1 MTCACCQASRETNG
15 HYNYFNNRGC
25 LCCSARIIQKIQ
37 RLPIAKSDVS
47 RRCKAMLDESV
58 AAGFSE
64 EKIRALAKSSD
75 MAVEPLE
82 IKGGKK

>member
-25 LCCSARIIQKIQ
+25 IWCAARILQKIQ
-37 RLPIAKSDVS
+37 RLPIARSEASK
-47 RRCKAMLDESV
+47 RCKAMLDESV

-64 EKIRALAKSSD
+64 QNIRAMAKSSD
-75 MAVEPLE
+75 MALEPLP
-82 IKGGKK
+82 IKERK